1 MTRKTVILFLNPDPR
16 REAGCNLSLLSLIAG
31 LDPRFHPIV
40 ATPGNSAFAELLRER
55 QVETVDYRMN
65 NWWYPG
71 QEHFFR
77 SAAGFQARI
86 RQLAE
91 IIRTRQVRVVHT
103 NAEYA
108 FEGALAAAQT
118 KTPHIWNIRQIFGA
132 DMDILRFFPLTPDA
146 LGEIM
151 AGLSDRIVPNSQ
163 PLIGTFPDSI
173 PADRFHIIPSG
184 VRLAGPGD
192 KPAARAALRKRL
204 ALPETSRLIV
214 TMGRISPEKDL
225 KTFIDTARELLRRRP
240 RQNLHFAHFG
250 SMDNAAYFE
259 ELKAALGSLSAAVT
273 FAGTVA
279 APLDSLR
286 GADILLFTSTSFE
299 GLARVCMES
308 LLVELPVVSTRC
320 LGPEEYLIDGETALL
335 ADPGDV
341 GGLADQ
347 VEKLLDQPEL
357 GVGLAQAGG
366 RLVRERYGEER
377 VCAQWM
383 ALYDTLAEAG
393 PRNRRMPSATAEATI
408 NLISLCGQLGEQLQ
422 QQERRLQEVERLTR
436 IVGLPIQAGKRL
448 ARALYPFS
456 GRRK

>member
-1 MTRKTVILFLNPDPR
+1 MTPQTAILFLNPDPR
-16 REAGCNLSLLSLIAG
+16 REAGCNISLLSLIAG
-31 LDPRFHPIV
+31 LDSRFHPIV
-40 ATPGNSAFAELLRER
+40 AIPEHSAFAELLRDR
-55 QVETVDYRMN
+55 HVETVDYRMN
-65 NWWYPG
+65 NWWYPS

-86 RQLAE
+86 RHLVE
-91 IIRTRQVRVVHT
+91 IIRTRQVGIVHT

-108 FEGALAAAQT
+108 LEGALAAAQT

-132 DMDILRFFPLTPDA
+132 EMDILRFFPLTPDA

-163 PLIGTFPDSI
+163 PLIGTFPDTV
-173 PADRFHIIPSG
+173 PTGKFHVIPSG
-184 VRLAGPGD
+184 VKLAEPQD
-192 KPAARAALRKRL
+192 KPAAQAALRKRL
-204 ALPETSRLIV
+204 ALPEATRLIV

-250 SMDNAAYFE
+250 SVNNAVYFD
-259 ELKAALGSLSAAVT
+259 ELKLSLGSLSGSVT
-273 FAGTVA
+273 FAGVVE
-279 APLDSLR
+279 APLDILR

-308 LLVELPVVSTRC
+308 LLMELPVVSTRC

-341 GGLADQ
+341 GRLADQ

-357 GVGLAQAGG
+357 AASLARAGG

-377 VCAQWM
+377 VCTQWM
-383 ALYDTLAEAG
+383 ALYDTLLKARPG
-393 PRNRRMPSATAEATI
+393 NSRMSFATAEATI

-422 QQERRLQEVERLTR
+422 LQERRLQDMERLAY
-436 IVGLPIQAGKRL
+436 IIGLPIQAAKRL

-456 GRRK
+456 GSRK

>member
-1 MTRKTVILFLNPDPR
+1 
-16 REAGCNLSLLSLIAG
+16 
-31 LDPRFHPIV
+31 
-40 ATPGNSAFAELLRER
+40 
-55 QVETVDYRMN
+55 
-65 NWWYPG
+65 
-71 QEHFFR
+71 
-77 SAAGFQARI
+77 
-86 RQLAE
+86 
-91 IIRTRQVRVVHT
+91 
-103 NAEYA
+103 
-108 FEGALAAAQT
+108 
-118 KTPHIWNIRQIFGA
+118 
-132 DMDILRFFPLTPDA
+132 
-146 LGEIM
+146 M

-163 PLIGTFPDSI
+163 PLIGTFPGTI
-173 PADRFHIIPSG
+173 PAGKFHIIPSG
-184 VRLAGPGD
+184 VKLAGPGD
-192 KPAARAALRKRL
+192 KSATRAALRQRL
-204 ALPETSRLIV
+204 ALPDAARLIV

-250 SMDNAAYFE
+250 SVDNAAYFE
-259 ELKAALGSLSAAVT
+259 ELKASLGSLSASVT

-279 APLDSLR
+279 APLDSFR

-341 GGLADQ
+341 GRLADQ

-357 GVGLAQAGG
+357 AASLARAGG
-366 RLVRERYGEER
+366 RLVRERYSEER

-383 ALYDTLAEAG
+383 ALYDTLLKAG
-393 PRNRRMPSATAEATI
+393 LRNNHMPSATAETTI

-422 QQERRLQEVERLTR
+422 QQERRLREMERLTR
-436 IVGLPIQAGKRL
+436 IIGLPIQAGKRL

-456 GRRK
+456 GRSK

>member
-151 AGLSDRIVPNSQ
+151 AGLSDRNVPNSQ

-273 FAGTVA
+273 FAGTV
-279 APLDSLR
+279 R
-286 GADILLFTSTSFE
+286 
-299 GLARVCMES
+299 
-308 LLVELPVVSTRC
+308 
-320 LGPEEYLIDGETALL
+320 
-335 ADPGDV
+335 
-341 GGLADQ
+341 
-347 VEKLLDQPEL
+347 
-357 GVGLAQAGG
+357 
-366 RLVRERYGEER
+366 
-377 VCAQWM
+377 
-383 ALYDTLAEAG
+383 
-393 PRNRRMPSATAEATI
+393 
-408 NLISLCGQLGEQLQ
+408 
-422 QQERRLQEVERLTR
+422 
-436 IVGLPIQAGKRL
+436 
-448 ARALYPFS
+448 
-456 GRRK
+456 